1 MRRKASVIL
10 TILIIFL
17 YVGLFIITT
26 TSLHSISSTLLG
38 SLTSIEDIEYVSTEQ
53 NSTGTFTLT
62 AQIPARN
69 SGVLA
74 VDVRMSVRF
83 YFDNGT
89 IMAED
94 TDSKRIEPGETE
106 EFTLAI
112 TFIPENVD
120 SVDIYLECRSFFDM
134 IGLSFS
140 TYLEDFPTSEE

>member
-106 EFTLAI
+106 EFT
-112 TFIPENVD
+112 
-120 SVDIYLECRSFFDM
+120 
-134 IGLSFS
+134 
-140 TYLEDFPTSEE
+140 